1 MVPFRRV
8 VISALSA
15 AFLMLPATAS
25 VLSTSFLQTNF
36 SQGASS
42 VAESEWGLLDLEFSG
57 TGGLQFVN
65 LVVGDQWVIRNS
77 PLISSEGLGMPHQ
90 AGLIFN
96 LGNDRGVNVSS
107 LSYTLDVGPSI
118 LVSAPTGVPITAPV
132 GDVNVT
138 VGGRGGAMGV
148 IADAVGAI
156 IGAIPIDWAFN
167 SGMINQDVGVDEC
180 VPGAFSNSLKWL
192 KPRKGLTNLPDDKI
206 TVDAL
211 KGPTNWSPPA
221 TDGDGN
227 PIPGTGGT
235 PVDGSD
241 WQGKRDAVDDYGVTT
256 RAFTI
261 AQIDQ
266 VMREIEDGQ
275 DVELLAPHHG
285 AVVTGIVKFLDG
297 TYAIRVTHDTE
308 QGVAGGTRNQYIIY
322 DPSTGL
328 VTSGAYGIDAGAG
341 LDLFVVECP
350 EPGTML
356 LMLTG
361 AALVLRRR

>member
-1 MVPFRRV
+1 MVSFKRIALCIVSVGLLTAPK
-8 VISALSA
+8 IS
-15 AFLMLPATAS
+15 AS

-36 SQGASS
+36 NQGASS
-42 VAESEWGLLDLEFSG
+42 VADSEWGLLDLEFSG

-65 LVVGDQWVIRNS
+65 LVVDGQWVIRNS

-118 LVSAPTGVPITAPV
+118 LVSAPADVPITAPV

-138 VGGRGGAMGV
+138 VGGRGGALGV
-148 IADAVGAI
+148 IAEAVGAI

-167 SGMINQDVGVDEC
+167 SGMINQDIGVDEC

-192 KPRKGLTNLPDDKI
+192 KPRKGLSNLPDDKI

-211 KGPTNWSPPA
+211 KGPTNWSPPQV
-221 TDGDGN
+221 TPPELDENGDPIPGTGGE

-266 VMREIEDGQ
+266 VMEEIEDGQ

-322 DPSTGL
+322 DPSTG
-328 VTSGAYGIDAGAG
+328 
-341 LDLFVVECP
+341 
-350 EPGTML
+350 
-356 LMLTG
+356 
-361 AALVLRRR
+361 